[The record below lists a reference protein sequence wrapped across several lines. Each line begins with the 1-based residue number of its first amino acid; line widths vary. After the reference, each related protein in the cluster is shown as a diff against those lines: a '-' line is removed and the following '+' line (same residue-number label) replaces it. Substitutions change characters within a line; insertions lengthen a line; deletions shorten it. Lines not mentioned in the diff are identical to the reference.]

1 MMKRFVFISI
11 LLILLFLTSC
21 ISFTFNPIY
30 TDKDLI
36 FEPALS
42 GLWSEPDSK
51 DTYKFTRSGEKSY
64 ELIYTDEDDNK
75 GTFEVHLVNL
85 DGTLFLDIYPGKK
98 EITNNEFY
106 NAHFLVLHSVVYVE
120 QIEPTLKV
128 SMIDD
133 NWLKEY
139 LEENPTSISY
149 QIFNDNV
156 VLTAPTE
163 EVQAFL
169 TSHVHMED
177 VFETLTEMIRL
188 DK

>member
-1 MMKRFVFISI
+1 MKRFVFYSTW
-11 LLILLFLTSC
+11 LILLFLTGC

-30 TDKDLI
+30 TEKDLI

-42 GLWSEPDSK
+42 GLWSEPDSR
-51 DTYKFTRSGEKSY
+51 DTYKFARAGEKSY
-64 ELIYTDEDDNK
+64 ELVYTDENGYK

-85 DGTLFLDIYPGKK
+85 GGTMFLDLYPRKK

-106 NAHFLVLHSVVYVE
+106 NAHFLVLHSIVYVE
-120 QIEPTLKV
+120 QIEPTLKI
-128 SMIDD
+128 SMMNDD
-133 NWLKEY
+133 WLKEY
-139 LEENPTSISY
+139 LEENPTAISY

-169 TSHVHMED
+169 VSHVHMEGA
-177 VFETLTEMIRL
+177 FETPTEMIRL